1 MRCFCPPDRLLAPCS
16 MARSSSCDCA
26 RTKSL
31 ICAASSACHSSLSV
45 ASGLA
50 ISRLSRNVPAKRWL
64 CAATMAIS
72 LVRDS
77 MERSLIWYRCVEL
90 FPVFPDCSHIHPSYP
105 ERFPESSS
113 TAVDLPDPEG
123 PTMAVTCPRRAV
135 KETPCNA
142 TTEPSSSFDMPV
154 FPAPT
159 TPDFPPICPVFPV
172 SISVVTAV
180 SAATLTA
187 AAASVFTST
196 YRNDTSSKHTSTPLS
211 EAPNSGISC
220 IPCAGIGVSSNA
232 KIRLVEVMPFIAT
245 WKNDPNWRSGMK
257 KSAER
262 STISSTPASGN
273 AAPLAYCQID
283 TPTPAAAPP
292 YATTSMAVS
301 ERS

>member
-1 MRCFCPPDRLLAPCS
+1 
-16 MARSSSCDCA
+16 
-26 RTKSL
+26 
-31 ICAASSACHSSLSV
+31 
-45 ASGLA
+45 
-50 ISRLSRNVPAKRWL
+50 
-64 CAATMAIS
+64 MAIS

-90 FPVFPDCSHIHPSYP
+90 FPAFPDSSHIRPSYP

-113 TAVDLPDPEG
+113 TAVDLPDPDG
-123 PTMAVTCPRRAV
+123 PTMAVTRPRRAV

-142 TTEPSSSFDMPV
+142 TTEPSSSFDK
-154 FPAPT
+154 
-159 TPDFPPICPVFPV
+159 PVFPV
-172 SISVVTAV
+172 SISAVTAV
-180 SAATLTA
+180 SAA
-187 AAASVFTST
+187 AAASAFTST
-196 YRNDTSSKHTSTPLS
+196 YRKDTSSKHTSTPLS

-273 AAPLAYCQID
+273 AAPLAYCRIA
-283 TPTPAAAPP
+283 TPTPAATPP

>member
-1 MRCFCPPDRLLAPCS
+1 MRCFWPPDRLLAPCS

-26 RTKSL
+26 RTNSSM
-31 ICAASSACHSSLSV
+31 CAASSACHSSLSV

-50 ISRLSRNVPAKRWL
+50 ISKLSRNVSAKRWL

-90 FPVFPDCSHIHPSYP
+90 FPAFPDSSHIRPSYP

-113 TAVDLPDPEG
+113 TAVDLPDPDG
-123 PTMAVTCPRRAV
+123 PTMAVTRPRRAV

-142 TTEPSSSFDMPV
+142 TTEPSSSFDK
-154 FPAPT
+154 
-159 TPDFPPICPVFPV
+159 PVFPV
-172 SISVVTAV
+172 SISAVTAV
-180 SAATLTA
+180 SAA
-187 AAASVFTST
+187 AAASAFTST
-196 YRNDTSSKHTSTPLS
+196 YRKDTSSKHTSTPLS

-273 AAPLAYCQID
+273 AAPLAYCRIA
-283 TPTPAAAPP
+283 TPTPAATPP

>member
-1 MRCFCPPDRLLAPCS
+1 MRCFWPPDRLLAPCS

-26 RTKSL
+26 RTNSSM
-31 ICAASSACHSSLSV
+31 CAASSACHSSLSV

-50 ISRLSRNVPAKRWL
+50 ISKLSRNVPAKRWP

-90 FPVFPDCSHIHPSYP
+90 FPAFPDSSHIRPSYP

-113 TAVDLPDPEG
+113 TAVDLPDPDG

-142 TTEPSSSFDMPV
+142 TTEPSSSFDKPV
-154 FPAPT
+154 L
-159 TPDFPPICPVFPV
+159 PV
-172 SISVVTAV
+172 STSAVAAV
-180 SAATLTA
+180 SAA
-187 AAASVFTST
+187 AAASAFTST
-196 YRNDTSSKHTSTPLS
+196 YRKDTSSKHTFTSSS

-245 WKNDPNWRSGMK
+245 
-257 KSAER
+257 
-262 STISSTPASGN
+262 
-273 AAPLAYCQID
+273 
-283 TPTPAAAPP
+283 
-292 YATTSMAVS
+292 
-301 ERS
+301 

>member
-1 MRCFCPPDRLLAPCS
+1 MRCFWPPDRLLAPCS

-26 RTKSL
+26 RTNSS

-45 ASGLA
+45 AFGLA

-90 FPVFPDCSHIHPSYP
+90 FPAFPDSSHIHPSYP

-113 TAVDLPDPEG
+113 TAVDLPDPDG

-135 KETPCNA
+135 KETSCNA

-154 FPAPT
+154 FP
-159 TPDFPPICPVFPV
+159 VFPV
-172 SISVVTAV
+172 SASAVAAV

-187 AAASVFTST
+187 AAASASTSA

-245 WKNDPNWRSGMK
+245 WKNEPNWRSGMK

-273 AAPLAYCQID
+273 AAPFAYCQIA

-292 YATTSMAVS
+292 YATMSMAVS

>member
-1 MRCFCPPDRLLAPCS
+1 MAIRCFWPPDRLLAPCS

-26 RTKSL
+26 RTNSS
-31 ICAASSACHSSLSV
+31 ICAASSACHSSFSV

-77 MERSLIWYRCVEL
+77 MERSAIWYRCVGL
-90 FPVFPDCSHIHPSYP
+90 FPAFPGRSHIHPSYP
-105 ERFPESSS
+105 ERFPASSS
-113 TAVDLPDPEG
+113 TAVDLPDPDG

-142 TTEPSSSFDMPV
+142 TTEPSSSFGMPV

-159 TPDFPPICPVFPV
+159 TPNFSPV
-172 SISVVTAV
+172 SPVSTSATAV
-180 SAATLTA
+180 SAATSA
-187 AAASVFTST
+187 

-211 EAPNSGISC
+211 EAPNSGIPC

-232 KIRLVEVMPFIAT
+232 KIRLVEVIPFIAT
-245 WKNDPNWRSGMK
+245 WKNEPNWRSGMK

-273 AAPLAYCQID
+273 AAPLAYCQIA